1 MSKFYEILSSL
12 LEKTMALQTSLV
24 LFEWDNE
31 TLAPEGAGS
40 YTSRVIG
47 VLSEE
52 YYKVMT
58 GEEMGKAI
66 AGCEEDNSLSDV
78 KRAIVKG
85 AKEAREELVCI
96 PSNEYRENA
105 QLIAEAARIWSKA
118 KKRGRF

>member
-105 QLIAEAARIWSKA
+105 QLIAEAARICQRP

>member
-1 MSKFYEILSSL
+1 MSKSYEILSSL

-47 VLSEE
+47 ALSEE
-52 YYKVMT
+52 YYRVIT

-66 AGCEEDNSLSDV
+66 ADCEEDKACLMWSGPLS
-78 KRAIVKG
+78 
-85 AKEAREELVCI
+85 REQRKPEMSWCASRQRNTGI
-96 PSNEYRENA
+96 MPS
-105 QLIAEAARIWSKA
+105 S
-118 KKRGRF
+118 